1 MTEANP
7 WSQQPSPVIET
18 VVEAPIET
26 EAVVEVNTTETAP
39 EVPTTEEQTVPPVDE
54 AQVEQPIVVAP
65 EIKEV
70 IKEVEKI
77 VEKYPEM
84 DEHTKE
90 IFDAL
95 MAGEE
100 DVLLNYL
107 SEKKRDYNTMSD
119 YDVVKAQLKK
129 DNPRWSN
136 EDVELQIEVKYG
148 ELVKI
153 DLNSIDAE
161 LDPEKY
167 ERAEAHN
174 RQVDRNEKLLKVDAR
189 DARIALTDAKKELK
203 LPKIKV
209 EEIPSNEP
217 TPEQIAANQL
227 KWEED
232 VTAEVPKL
240 TEFVVKVGDKES
252 GYEDVSYKVAD
263 TEKADLVEFMKGFN
277 LPSLAKRL
285 GWVDKDGKPNIQ
297 KAAGDVLKL
306 EKDEQRIK
314 SAYTQGKTAGAKGTI
329 AEIKNIDLK
338 NQGNHSVQSV
348 PGELNPFAHLVPK

>member
-7 WSQQPSPVIET
+7 WAQQSSPITET
-18 VVEAPIET
+18 IVDAPKET
-26 EAVVEVNTTETAP
+26 ESVVEVNTTEIAP
-39 EVPTTEEQTVPPVDE
+39 EVPIEE
-54 AQVEQPIVVAP
+54 VVASTQEVVETPVVTP

-70 IKEVEKI
+70 IREVEKI

-100 DVLLNYL
+100 DTLLNYL

-119 YDVVKAQLKK
+119 YDAVKTQLKK

-161 LDPEKY
+161 LDLEKY
-167 ERAEAHN
+167 ERAELYN
-174 RQVDRNEKLLKVDAR
+174 KQVERNEKLLKVDAR
-189 DARIALTDAKKELK
+189 DARILLTDAKKELK

-209 EEIPSNEP
+209 DEVPSNEL

-227 KWEED
+227 KWEQD
-232 VTAEVPKL
+232 VTDEVPKL
-240 TEFVVKVGDKES
+240 TDFVVKVGDKDS
-252 GYEDVSYKVAD
+252 GYEDVSFKVD
-263 TEKADLVEFMKGFN
+263 DKEKTELVEFMKGFS
-277 LPSLAKRL
+277 LPTLAKRL

-306 EKDEQRIK
+306 EKDDQRIK
-314 SAYTQGKTAGAKGTI
+314 SAFTQGKTAGSKGTI

-338 NQGNHSVQSV
+338 NQSNNSVQTV
-348 PGELNPFAHLVPK
+348 QGDLNPFGHLVPK